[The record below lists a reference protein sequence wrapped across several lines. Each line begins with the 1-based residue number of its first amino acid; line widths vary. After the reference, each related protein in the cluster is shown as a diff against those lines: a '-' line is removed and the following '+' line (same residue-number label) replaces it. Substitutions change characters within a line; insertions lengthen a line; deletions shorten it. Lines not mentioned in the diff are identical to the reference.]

1 MQLLMACFTQR
12 QHIRQRILP
21 TVFAEDYMMRFKTS
35 VFLPTLL
42 ARVVVAHQTGETQI
56 FIEPRGVLIA
66 RSAQGG
72 VIEASDIY
80 LYIFYGDGSNGQWDL
95 SNHPSDFLHIGFT

>member
-1 MQLLMACFTQR
+1 MQVMMACFTQR
-12 QHIRQRILP
+12 QHIRKRILP
-21 TVFAEDYMMRFKTS
+21 TMFAEDQMMSFKAS

-42 ARVVVAHQTGETQI
+42 ARVVVAHQAGDTHI

-80 LYIFYGDGSNGQWDL
+80 LYIFSRDG
-95 SNHPSDFLHIGFT
+95 